1 MFNHKRIV
9 IQRFSTLVALSF
21 FISSS
26 AFAVESGVFSD
37 RSLIDTPDF
46 SVKPLA
52 PINANLPTSH
62 VDWSYLDAITVNS
75 SRQLCPNS
83 GSTVCFKMLA
93 EQAYADNQF
102 YPLWQN
108 LVQRR
113 EFELQLKSVVDTG
126 MVAGLKERLDELY
139 TLDKYNDQRAYDLLA
154 TDSYFV
160 YRTYLN
166 TIQRNRTTLFTL
178 DPVNFSVQPSSFGA
192 PHYFPITMD
201 KLTLTRPA
209 NIPFEQSMSVIERL
223 QQLPPHRLTH
233 SDLKGL
239 IRKGDVIVAGKE
251 LAKVLFDLND
261 MTEAEYTFIT
271 QMPTITNSGTML
283 EAIKRF
289 QRRNGLADDG
299 IIGVATT
306 AQLVMPYTDI
316 ARRVAL
322 NIQRFRN
329 INVIDNQPHI
339 WVNIPDYMLK
349 IFDQGNVIFE
359 SKVIVGRTN
368 RPTNL
373 FSSAI
378 NTMVVNPTWNVPET
392 IKRKDV
398 IPKVKHSRDYLT
410 AHNMRI
416 LNSWRD
422 RTEIP
427 ADQIDWSSVN
437 PKTFPHEFQQ
447 GPGPSNSLGRVKFLM
462 PNDYSI
468 YLHDTPARGLFNKSK
483 RNLSSGCVRV
493 EKAYDLASFII
504 DFQKRKNIEP
514 FNAMLKDGDLDTV
527 RLSQRLGVD
536 FVYLTAWIDEKNT
549 LQMREDI
556 YGYDSPQKEAIDSQF
571 ISMKNYRR

>member
-21 FISSS
+21 FISGS
-26 AFAVESGVFSD
+26 AFAVESGVYSD
-37 RSLIDTPDF
+37 RSSVNAPDS

-52 PINANLPTSH
+52 PINANLPTSN
-62 VDWSYLDAITVNS
+62 VEWSYLDAITVNS

-83 GSTVCFKMLA
+83 GAAVCFKTLA
-93 EQAYADNQF
+93 EQAYADNHF

-108 LVQRR
+108 LKQRR
-113 EFELQLKSVVDTG
+113 EFELQLKSVVDTRG
-126 MVAGLKERLDELY
+126 GDGLKERLDELY
-139 TLDKYNDQRAYDLLA
+139 LLDKRNDQRAYDLLA

-160 YRTYLN
+160 YLKYLN
-166 TIQRNRTTLFTL
+166 TIQRNRSALFTL
-178 DPVNFSVQPSSFGA
+178 EQMNFSLQENTLSTK
-192 PHYFPITMD
+192 HYFPMTMD
-201 KLTLTRPA
+201 KLSLTRPA
-209 NIPFEQSMSVIERL
+209 NVPFEQSMSVIETL
-223 QQLPPHRLTH
+223 QQLPPHSLTN

-239 IRKGDVIVAGKE
+239 IRKGDTIVAGKD

-261 MTEAEYTFIT
+261 MTEAEYAFIT
-271 QMPTITNSGTML
+271 QMPTVTNSGTML

-289 QRRNGLADDG
+289 QRRHGLADDG
-299 IIGVATT
+299 IIGAATK

-322 NIQRFRN
+322 NMQRFRN
-329 INVIDNQPHI
+329 INMIDNQPHI

-349 IFDQGNVIFE
+349 IFEQGNVIFE
-359 SKVIVGRTN
+359 SKVIVGRSS

-398 IPKVKHSRDYLT
+398 IPKVKHSRDYLA

-427 ADQIDWSSVN
+427 ADQIDWASVN
-437 PKTFPHEFQQ
+437 PKTFPYEFQQ

-493 EKAYDLASFII
+493 EKAYDLANFII

-536 FVYLTAWIDEKNT
+536 FVYLTAWVDEKNI

>member
-9 IQRFSTLVALSF
+9 IQRFSCLVALSF

-26 AFAVESGVFSD
+26 AFAVESGVSLE
-37 RSLIDTPDF
+37 RSPRDTPDF

-52 PINANLPTSH
+52 PINANLPTNN
-62 VDWSYLDAITVNS
+62 VDWSLLDVISLNS
-75 SRQLCPNS
+75 TRQLCPNS
-83 GSTVCFKMLA
+83 DSTACFKALA
-93 EQAYADNQF
+93 EQAYADNDY

-108 LVQRR
+108 PAQRR

-126 MVAGLKERLDELY
+126 MVAGLETRLDELY
-139 TLDKYNDQRAYDLLA
+139 TLNKYDDLRAYDLLA
-154 TDSYFV
+154 TDSYFA
-160 YRTYLN
+160 YRAYLN
-166 TIQRNRTTLFTL
+166 KVQSNRSTLFTL
-178 DPVNFSVQPSSFGA
+178 EPVHFSGQPSALSTQY
-192 PHYFPITMD
+192 YFPMTMD
-201 KLTLTRPA
+201 KLILTRPT

-223 QQLPPHRLTH
+223 QQLPPHRLTQ

-239 IRKGDVIVAGKE
+239 IRKGDVIVAGKD

-261 MTEAEYTFIT
+261 MTAAEYNFIT

-289 QRRNGLADDG
+289 QLRHGLADDG
-299 IIGVATT
+299 IIGAATT
-306 AQLVMPYTDI
+306 AQLVMPYSDI

-322 NIQRFRN
+322 NMQRFRN
-329 INVIDNQPHI
+329 INMIDNQPHI

-349 IFDQGNVIFE
+349 IFEQGNVIFE
-359 SKVIVGRTN
+359 SKVIVGRTS

-392 IKRKDV
+392 IKQKDV
-398 IPKVKHSRDYLT
+398 IPKVKHSRDYL
-410 AHNMRI
+410 AEHNMRI

-437 PKTFPHEFQQ
+437 PKSFPYEFQQ

-493 EKAYDLASFII
+493 EKAYDLANFII
-504 DFQKRKNIEP
+504 DFQKRRNIEP
-514 FNAMLKDGDLDTV
+514 FNAMLEDGDLDTV

-536 FVYLTAWIDEKNT
+536 FVYLTAWVDEKNK

-556 YGYDSPQKEAIDSQF
+556 YGYDNPQKDAIDSQF

>member
-9 IQRFSTLVALSF
+9 IQRFSTLVAVSF

-26 AFAVESGVFSD
+26 AFAVESGVSSD
-37 RSLIDTPDF
+37 RSSVNAPDS

-52 PINANLPTSH
+52 PINANLPTSN
-62 VDWSYLDAITVNS
+62 VEWSYLEAITVNS

-83 GSTVCFKMLA
+83 GAAVCFKRLA
-93 EQAYADNQF
+93 EQAYTDNHF

-108 LVQRR
+108 LKQRR

-126 MVAGLKERLDELY
+126 MVVGLKDRLDELY
-139 TLDKYNDQRAYDLLA
+139 LLDKRNDQRAYDLLA
-154 TDSYFV
+154 TDSYFI
-160 YRTYLN
+160 YRKYLN
-166 TIQRNRTTLFTL
+166 TIQRNRSTLFTL
-178 DPVNFSVQPSSFGA
+178 EQMNFSLQENTLSTK
-192 PHYFPITMD
+192 HYFPMTMD
-201 KLTLTRPA
+201 KLSLTRPA
-209 NIPFEQSMSVIERL
+209 NIPFEQSMSVIETL
-223 QQLPPHRLTH
+223 QQLPPHSLTN

-239 IRKGDVIVAGKE
+239 IRKGDVIVAGKD

-261 MTEAEYTFIT
+261 MTEAEYAFIT
-271 QMPTITNSGTML
+271 QMPTVTNSGTML

-289 QRRNGLADDG
+289 QRRHGLADDG
-299 IIGVATT
+299 LIGAATT

-316 ARRVAL
+316 ARRIAL
-322 NIQRFRN
+322 NMQRFRN
-329 INVIDNQPHI
+329 INMIDNQPHI

-359 SKVIVGRTN
+359 SKVIVGRTS

-427 ADQIDWSSVN
+427 ADQIDWSNVN

-493 EKAYDLASFII
+493 EKAYDLANFII

-514 FNAMLKDGDLDTV
+514 FNAMLNDGDLDTV

-536 FVYLTAWIDEKNT
+536 FVYLTAWVDEKNT

-556 YGYDSPQKEAIDSQF
+556 YGYDSQQKDVIDSQF

>member
-1 MFNHKRIV
+1 M
-9 IQRFSTLVALSF
+9 
-21 FISSS
+21 
-26 AFAVESGVFSD
+26 
-37 RSLIDTPDF
+37 
-46 SVKPLA
+46 
-52 PINANLPTSH
+52 
-62 VDWSYLDAITVNS
+62 YL
-75 SRQLCPNS
+75 
-83 GSTVCFKMLA
+83 
-93 EQAYADNQF
+93 
-102 YPLWQN
+102 
-108 LVQRR
+108 
-113 EFELQLKSVVDTG
+113 
-126 MVAGLKERLDELY
+126 
-139 TLDKYNDQRAYDLLA
+139 LDKRNDQRAYDLLA

-166 TIQRNRTTLFTL
+166 TIQRNRSTLFTL
-178 DPVNFSVQPSSFGA
+178 KPVNFSVQANALSA
-192 PHYFPITMD
+192 RHYFPITID

-223 QQLPPHRLTH
+223 QQLPPHSLIR

-239 IRKGDVIVAGKE
+239 IRKGEVIVAGKD

-261 MTEAEYTFIT
+261 LTEAEYTFIT
-271 QMPTITNSGTML
+271 QMPTVTNSGTML

-299 IIGVATT
+299 VIGVATT

-398 IPKVKHSRDYLT
+398 IPKVKHSRDYLIV
-410 AHNMRI
+410 HNMRI

-493 EKAYDLASFII
+493 EKAYDLANFII

-536 FVYLTAWIDEKNT
+536 FVYLTAWVDEQNT